1 MAKGQAF
8 FQTNDMTY
16 VETAWHFSCLIMQ
29 EHITVSI
36 INHYLVTSIHV
47 ANLQQL
53 SLTIKSNVVL
63 TEQRCKDLN

>member
-16 VETAWHFSCLIMQ
+16 VETAWHFSWLIMQ

-47 ANLQQL
+47 ANL
-53 SLTIKSNVVL
+53 
-63 TEQRCKDLN
+63 